1 MKRWITMLL
10 AWSMALSLAACT
22 KLQEKGKETIS
33 EADAA
38 QETTT
43 EAEEPAAY
51 YPVTVTDQAGREVVI
66 EEEPQKLDQP
76 DDCAGVGRQVGWNR
90 SKSGQAPHLF
100 AGCTRIAG
108 AAECGFCKGV

>member
-1 MKRWITMLL
+1 MKRWIAMLL

-22 KLQEKGKETIS
+22 KPQEKGKETVS

-66 EEEPQKLDQP
+66 EEEPQKLVSGYYISTSLMIALEL
-76 DDCAGVGRQVGWNR
+76 DD
-90 SKSGQAPHLF
+90 K
-100 AGCTRIAG
+100 
-108 AAECGFCKGV
+108 